1 MPTLIVFTDLD
12 GTLLDS
18 ATYSFVAAQE
28 ALTEL
33 RTLAIPLIVVSSK
46 TRAEILPIRR
56 RLLNEHP
63 FIVENGGAVVIPTN
77 YFPFPL
83 ANRVIR
89 SGFDV
94 VELGT
99 PYHRLRAALK
109 DIQEEIGR
117 ELRGYGDMSVDE
129 IIARTGLS
137 REEAELSKEREYDE
151 PFVVEGP
158 AIPEDRLAEA
168 VETRGLRYTKGDRF
182 FHLMGPHDKGRA
194 VRYLIDCYCRLAGCD
209 RDRLRS
215 VGIGNS
221 LNDLPMLEAVEQ
233 PILVQLTDGSYEPGI
248 EHPRLI
254 HAPGPGPIGWN
265 RAVLSLLS

>member
-1 MPTLIVFTDLD
+1 MIIFTDLD

-18 ATYSFVAAQE
+18 TTYSFVAAQE
-28 ALTEL
+28 TLTKL
-33 RTLAIPLIVVSSK
+33 RTRAIPLIVVSSK
-46 TRAEILPIRR
+46 TRAEILPIRC

-63 FIVENGGAVVIPTN
+63 FIVENGGAVVMPTN

-83 ANRVIR
+83 GDTVLR
-89 SGFDV
+89 GGCDV

-99 PYHRLRAALK
+99 PYRRLRAALK
-109 DIQEEIGR
+109 DIQGEIGR

-129 IIARTGLS
+129 IMARTGLS
-137 REEAELSKEREYDE
+137 REEAELSRKREYDE
-151 PFVVEGP
+151 PFILQGP

-194 VRYLIDCYCRLAGCD
+194 VRYLIDCYSRLAGCD
-209 RDRLRS
+209 GVKLKS

-221 LNDLPMLEAVEQ
+221 LNDLPMLEVVDQ
-233 PILVQLTDGSYEPGI
+233 PILVQLTNGSYEPGI
-248 EHPRLI
+248 ELPRLI
-254 HAPGPGPIGWN
+254 RAPGPGPIGWN
-265 RAVLSLLS
+265 QAVLSLLS